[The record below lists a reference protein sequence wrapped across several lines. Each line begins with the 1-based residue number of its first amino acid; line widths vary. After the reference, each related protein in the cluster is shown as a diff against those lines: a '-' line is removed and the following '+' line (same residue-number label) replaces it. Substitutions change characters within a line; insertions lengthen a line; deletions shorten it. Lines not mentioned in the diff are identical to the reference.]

1 LELARP
7 LVDNGF
13 RVIAMSRFGYLRT
26 PLPKDASPEAQA
38 DAHAC
43 LRNALN
49 LDRVAVV
56 GGSAGAPSAMQLCL
70 RYPEHCLAL
79 GLLFP
84 IAFAPGVAAKQPPRL
99 FFFASTSTLNSD
111 FLYLH
116 TTRVGTRST

>member
-1 LELARP
+1 RHLLSFPTRRSSD
-7 LVDNGF
+7 L
-13 RVIAMSRFGYLRT
+13 IAMSRFGYLRT

-38 DAHAC
+38 DGHAC

-84 IAFAPGVAAKQPPRL
+84 IDRK
-99 FFFASTSTLNSD
+99 STRLNSS
-111 FLYLH
+111 H
-116 TTRVGTRST
+116 VA